1 MSHKDA
7 EDLAAEIAWMQDD
20 PSFHPR
26 WNPKGKKEKVVKG
39 SGWMEYSNYARH
51 YINDTPT
58 GHEIILVSEDG
69 STLKINCKWPS
80 RKRTKDGRVIKN
92 G

>member
-1 MSHKDA
+1 
-7 EDLAAEIAWMQDD
+7 
-20 PSFHPR
+20 
-26 WNPKGKKEKVVKG
+26 
-39 SGWMEYSNYARH
+39 MEYSNYARH
-51 YINDTPT
+51 YVNDTPT

-69 STLKINCKWPS
+69 STLKINCKWPD

>member
-1 MSHKDA
+1 MSHREA
-7 EDLAAEIAWMQDD
+7 EEIAAEIAWMQDD
-20 PSFHPR
+20 PSFR
-26 WNPKGKKEKVVKG
+26 PKKDPLKQKPVKG

-69 STLKINCKWPS
+69 STLKINCKWPK
-80 RKRTKDGRVIKN
+80 RRRTKDGRVIDN